1 MFTGIIQHTVKVQK
15 ISHKNE
21 SLFVTYDKPKELD
34 LSVGCSVAVS
44 GVCSTVRTFNDSS
57 WEVEYM
63 PETLRL
69 TSLDKLREDDVVNL
83 EPTLKLGDELSG
95 HMVQGHVDGIG
106 QIEHIIEEGQSW
118 VITIKA
124 PQNVM
129 DYIVYKGSI
138 TVDGI
143 SLTVSGVDEKKET
156 FDISLI
162 EHTLDHTNLRSKKV
176 GDNLNLEADI
186 VGKYIKKFVQ

>member
-1 MFTGIIQHTVKVQK
+1 MYERPE
-15 ISHKNE
+15 N
-21 SLFVTYDKPKELD
+21 LN
-34 LSVGCSVAVS
+34 LSIGCSVAVN
-44 GVCSTVRTFNDSS
+44 GVCSTVRTFDDTE

-69 TSLDKLREDDVVNL
+69 TSLGSLQEDDLINI
-83 EPTLKLGDELSG
+83 EPTLRLGDELSG

-106 QIEHIIEEGQSW
+106 QIQNILEQGQSW

-129 DYIVYKGSI
+129 DYVVYKGSI

-143 SLTVSGVDEKKET
+143 SLTISGVDEQKET
-156 FDISLI
+156 FEISLI
-162 EHTLDHTNLRSKKV
+162 EHTLDNTNLRTKKV

-186 VGKYIKKFVQ
+186 VGKYIKKFTTNK